1 MQHLIDA
8 GCASLLRGRA
18 RSVLLPSQVYP
29 SFGAPATPQGGT
41 CRKTLLMD
49 LRDKSS
55 ARRVLIGVRRPSCVP
70 PLSDTRREALE
81 DYVGSEDRIVVAGGG
96 RGGGGSGGP
105 PTHAPNLWQRR

>member
-8 GCASLLRGRA
+8 GCASLLHGRA
-18 RSVLLPSQVYP
+18 RSVLLPSQVHP
-29 SFGAPATPQGGT
+29 SFGAPATPQGGS
-41 CRKTLLMD
+41 CRKTLPMD

-81 DYVGSEDRIVVAGGG
+81 DDVGSEDRIVVAGGCRRGTASG
-96 RGGGGSGGP
+96 RP
-105 PTHAPNLWQRR
+105 PTDATSSG